1 MCKKCYEEALVN
13 NLYNMCDENRLDDV
27 KARNR
32 LSKYENMVRKQYS
45 KTNSVVMTR
54 LP

>member
-1 MCKKCYEEALVN
+1 MPDHLREDMCKKCYEEALVN

-32 LSKYENMVRKQYS
+32 LSKYEIW
-45 KTNSVVMTR
+45 
-54 LP
+54 